1 MNTRVLLVFKRSFLQ
16 TQGGDPS
23 ALRDV
28 DAATRRRALR
38 GDAANRRAILEVIGA
53 LARRPVTADIVDR
66 GSLAATGRYDLVVTV
81 GGDGTL
87 LATAHFV
94 GRTPVLAINSDPEHS
109 LGLFSGADGRRFVEA
124 LEAALAGRLPATRL
138 HRLAVAVN
146 GRLVRERVLNEVL
159 FSRRNPAALARYRVT
174 AEGRT
179 EEQRSSGLWISTAAG
194 STAAIRA
201 AGGRRMPIGSRR
213 LQLVTREPYRWG
225 LHPYR
230 LARLVTAGAV
240 RLQTLTT
247 GSAIW
252 IDGERVCYPLGFGDV
267 VTVRP
272 GAAPL
277 TVLGHDD
284 ARRRRLFP

>member
-1 MNTRVLLVFKRSFLQ
+1 MKRVLLVFKRSFLQ
-16 TQGGDPS
+16 TQGGDPA
-23 ALRDV
+23 ALRGV

-38 GDAANRRAILEVIGA
+38 GDASNRRVILEVVAA
-53 LARRPVTADIVDR
+53 LSRLPVTADIVDR
-66 GSLAATGRYDLVVTV
+66 GSLAATGRYDLVLTV

-109 LGLFSGADGRRFVEA
+109 LGLFSGADRRDFVAA
-124 LEAALAGRLPATRL
+124 LEAALAGRLPATPL
-138 HRLAVAVN
+138 HRLAVTIQ
-146 GRLVRERVLNEVL
+146 GRPLRERVLNEVL

-174 AEGRT
+174 VEGRH

-225 LHPYR
+225 LRPYR
-230 LARLVTAGAV
+230 LARLESDGPV

-252 IDGERVCYPLGFGDV
+252 IDGERVCYPLAYGDV
-267 VTVRP
+267 VTVKP
-272 GAAPL
+272 GAVPL